1 MSFVDQ
7 KTLCGSERG
16 PVDSIVSRDWS
27 TELLEMIGKGLEVF
41 FLIDLFHLR
50 TTSVPVPSP
59 SKDCNSCSD
68 TSVIGM

>member
-1 MSFVDQ
+1 LILLSLETGRPSSF
-7 KTLCGSERG
+7 
-16 PVDSIVSRDWS
+16 
-27 TELLEMIGKGLEVF
+27 EMIGKGLEVF